1 MTELANRCAA
11 VVQRNGARV
20 STSLSIRPGRH
31 AQQIAVATTVVRARS
46 ARLRRPNSQSGK

>member
-20 STSLSIRPGRH
+20 STSLSIRRVDTPSR
-31 AQQIAVATTVVRARS
+31 
-46 ARLRRPNSQSGK
+46 